1 MTSNPHP
8 VTREAWIDR
17 VDLDDIFRDAKPI
30 GDGGEWTVPGF
41 FEGDHEHAAFLA
53 WLQADRTTSI
63 A

>member
-8 VTREAWIDR
+8 VTPEAWVDR

-30 GDGGEWTVPGF
+30 GDGSEWTVPGF
-41 FEGDHEHAAFLA
+41 FESDAEHAEFLVWLQAEHAA
-53 WLQADRTTSI
+53 SI